1 MHTQLYQTTCVRNKP
16 LEWGVVP
23 TAAKPDIKI
32 EPLDRA
38 GFEAW
43 RSFVV
48 GNARLMRELDEELR
62 REHGFS
68 LGDFDVLIHLSRAPR
83 GGLRMCDLASAVV
96 LSPSGLSRRVE
107 RLERSGY
114 VRRER
119 AGGDGRSIE
128 ARLTAAGKRL
138 LERLRATHLGGVRD
152 RFANHFSSAELETL
166 HDLLGR
172 LEGEVGR

>member
-1 MHTQLYQTTCVRNKP
+1 MA
-16 LEWGVVP
+16 
-23 TAAKPDIKI
+23 TAAKPKLKI
-32 EPLDRA
+32 EPLDRP

-43 RSFVV
+43 RSFVF

-68 LGDFDVLIHLSRAPR
+68 LGDFDVLAQLSLAP
-83 GGLRMCDLASAVV
+83 GEGLRMCDLASAVL

-114 VRRER
+114 VKRER
-119 AGGDGRSIE
+119 AGSDGRSIE

-138 LERLRATHLGGVRD
+138 LERLRATHFGGVRE
-152 RFANHFSSAELETL
+152 RFADQFSSAELETL

-172 LEGEVGR
+172 LEGEDGR